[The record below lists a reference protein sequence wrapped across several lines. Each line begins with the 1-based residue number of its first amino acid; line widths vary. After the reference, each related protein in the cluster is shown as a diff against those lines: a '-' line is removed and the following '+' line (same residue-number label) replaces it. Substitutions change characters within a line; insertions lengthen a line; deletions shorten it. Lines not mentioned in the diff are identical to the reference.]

1 MSTIQAKDLLLKAS
15 PFKSLEALLEVFKDF
30 EAGTGVM
37 YVVTQPQPKRDALV
51 PCEVD
56 GIKDIKDQETGET
69 LRSYLTQAYLTHK
82 AFRQDQGTCSCLH
95 ARITA
100 SRQCLHGITRAQDAQ
115 LCCISNRRIQYSAWY
130 LDIWL

>member
-1 MSTIQAKDLLLKAS
+1 MQAKDLLLKVS

-37 YVVTQPQPKRDALV
+37 YVVTQPQPKRDALI

-56 GIKDIKDQETGET
+56 GVKDIKDQETGET

-82 AFRQDQGTCSCLH
+82 AFRQD
-95 ARITA
+95 
-100 SRQCLHGITRAQDAQ
+100 
-115 LCCISNRRIQYSAWY
+115 
-130 LDIWL
+130 